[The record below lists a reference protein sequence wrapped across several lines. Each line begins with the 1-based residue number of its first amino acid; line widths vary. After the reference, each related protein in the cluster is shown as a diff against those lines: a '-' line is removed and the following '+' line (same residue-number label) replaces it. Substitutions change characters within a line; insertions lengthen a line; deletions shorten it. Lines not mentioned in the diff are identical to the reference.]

1 MSPEKKFRPF
11 LTLGTFLVF
20 VALVVWRIGL
30 SPDFRDNPQAFVF
43 RGETMGTTWQV
54 KVIAQSLPTDQRDA
68 IYESVQDALDLVD
81 EKMSTYKPDS
91 ELCQLNLTHSLQPQK
106 LSPETMA
113 VLELAKQVHKLTG
126 GAFDPTVGP
135 LVDAWGFGP
144 AEAPDAPSEATIADL
159 LESVGMEHLAL
170 DVEASSAAKSLPG
183 LSVDLSAIAKGYAV
197 DQVVRALEAAGY
209 ADFMVEVGGE
219 IATRGHNE
227 RGEAFRIAVERPEV
241 GSSQAIYDVVSMK
254 DLAVATSGDYRNYRE
269 VDGVRISHT
278 IDPRTGSPVRHRLA
292 SVSVIH
298 PQCAYADAMATAL
311 TVMGPEAGL
320 ALATAEK
327 LAAQFIVRTAEGRFE
342 RQMTASFSALLTK
355 PGKE

>member
-1 MSPEKKFRPF
+1 MSPEKKFRPY

-30 SPDFRDNPQAFVF
+30 SPDFRDNPQAFIF

-54 KVIAQSLPTDQRDA
+54 KVIAQSLPTDKRDA
-68 IYESVQDALDLVD
+68 IYKTVQDALDLVD
-81 EKMSTYKPDS
+81 GKMSTYKPDS
-91 ELCQLNLTHSLQPQK
+91 ELSQFNLTHALQPQK
-106 LSPETMA
+106 MSPETMA

-144 AEAPDAPSEATIADL
+144 VEASDPPSEAEIADL
-159 LESVGMEHLAL
+159 LESVGMEHLSL
-170 DVEASSAAKSLPG
+170 DVEASSAAKALPG
-183 LSVDLSAIAKGYAV
+183 LSIDLSAIAKGYAV
-197 DQVVRALEAAGY
+197 DQVALAMEAAGY

-227 RGEAFRIAVERPEV
+227 KGEAFRIAVERPEV
-241 GSSQAIYDVVSMK
+241 GSAQAIYDVVSMK
-254 DLAVATSGDYRNYRE
+254 NLAVATSGDYRNYRE

-342 RQMTASFSALLTK
+342 RQMTAPFSALLTK